1 MGRRLAY
8 GLLGC
13 SIGAA
18 MALVLEVVFG
28 KHSAMASSGIVV
40 ACGLL
45 AVSIAER
52 RGKVKSSEELNR
64 LVTLFPRTSNNT
76 PDEEKSK

>member
-13 SIGAA
+13 CIGAA

-28 KHSAMASSGIVV
+28 KHSAIPSSGIVMG
-40 ACGLL
+40 CGVL
-45 AVSIAER
+45 AISIAER

-64 LVTLFPRTSNNT
+64 PVTLFPRTSNNT
-76 PDEEKSK
+76 PDEENSK